1 MIKRFFQHQTKNITA
16 AGFILFLS
24 TVVSALLGIIRN
36 RLLASNFGMGLKLDI
51 YFASLKIPSFITTVL
66 VMGAISV
73 AIIPLFDKYREKSE
87 RHGWHFI
94 SAVFNVFSIF
104 LIVLSGVLFIFT
116 PQLISL
122 IMPGFSG
129 GGLECYFTNADY
141 VTPAYFN
148 GN

>member
-94 SAVFNVFSIF
+94 SAVFNVVFF
-104 LIVLSGVLFIFT
+104 LRRFFLFKLF
-116 PQLISL
+116 L
-122 IMPGFSG
+122 MGFSTMVRG
-129 GGLECYFTNADY
+129 FLKSFFGLVFFSLA
-141 VTPAYFN
+141 PLLIILALL
-148 GN
+148 